1 MSKRELKKYIGTLT
15 KKQLEEQVI
24 DLYSRFK
31 PVKEYYNFVFNPK
44 EENLIIECKFKIN
57 KEYFPTNGRK
67 PKKRRSVAQKFIKK
81 FILLGVSQLLI
92 ADIMLYN
99 IEIAQEFETDY
110 KVNDSFYT
118 SMLKSFEEAIEFIN
132 DNGIKL
138 EFKQRIN
145 NIIKLTEAN
154 NWINNIAFE
163 RYLRT

>member
-44 EENLIIECKFKIN
+44 EEKLIIECKFKIN

-163 RYLRT
+163 RYLMT